1 MAYGSQCPVGKTIA
15 AVHLLNVW
23 DPWEDCWI
31 QSFNN
36 SLGRLMISRAQSS
49 LLAAEQKTK
58 KKKKRK
64 TRSLPVNSLLIP
76 LCGWLLISCTFAQ
89 LQTPSL
95 YLCDPHAVPWVMMDS
110 MNYCSPFTTSGIQ
123 KCRDLLVSQSRS
135 TEPGR
140 KINVSWPCCRS
151 PSSHTVW
158 DTVRPLWA
166 AWYILGGTA
175 CCCN

>member
-1 MAYGSQCPVGKTIA
+1 MCETPGRTAGFSPSTIA
-15 AVHLLNVW
+15 LEDWWFLGPRALYWLL
-23 DPWEDCWI
+23 
-31 QSFNN
+31 
-36 SLGRLMISRAQSS
+36 SRRQ
-49 LLAAEQKTK
+49 

-166 AWYILGGTA
+166 AWYVLGGTA

>member
-1 MAYGSQCPVGKTIA
+1 MCETPGRTAGFSPSTIA
-15 AVHLLNVW
+15 LEDWWFLGPRALYWLL
-23 DPWEDCWI
+23 
-31 QSFNN
+31 
-36 SLGRLMISRAQSS
+36 SRR
-49 LLAAEQKTK
+49 QKK

-166 AWYILGGTA
+166 AWYVLGGTA

>member
-1 MAYGSQCPVGKTIA
+1 MCETPERTAGFSPSTIA
-15 AVHLLNVW
+15 LEDWWFLGARALYWLL
-23 DPWEDCWI
+23 
-31 QSFNN
+31 
-36 SLGRLMISRAQSS
+36 SRRQ
-49 LLAAEQKTK
+49 K

-95 YLCDPHAVPWVMMDS
+95 YLCDPYANPWVMDS
-110 MNYCSPFTTSGIQ
+110 MNYCPPFTTSGIQ
-123 KCRDLLVSQSRS
+123 KCRDLLVSQARS

-140 KINVSWPCCRS
+140 KINVSRPCCS
-151 PSSHTVW
+151 YPSSHTGW
-158 DTVRPLWA
+158 DTVKPLWA

>member
-1 MAYGSQCPVGKTIA
+1 MCETPGRTAGFSPSTIA
-15 AVHLLNVW
+15 LEDWWFLGPRALYWLL
-23 DPWEDCWI
+23 
-31 QSFNN
+31 
-36 SLGRLMISRAQSS
+36 SRRQ
-49 LLAAEQKTK
+49 

-64 TRSLPVNSLLIP
+64 TRSLSVNSLLIP
-76 LCGWLLISCTFAQ
+76 LCGWLLIICTFAQ

-95 YLCDPHAVPWVMMDS
+95 YLCDPHAAPWVMMDS

-151 PSSHTVW
+151 PSSHTAW

-166 AWYILGGTA
+166 AWYVLGGTA